1 MKEWVAQVKEL
12 NGYLKDFPDH
22 NGNPTQPLD
31 PDKLMDILEFGVLAS
46 WRRDFTVQ
54 GFDPVD
60 QGIRKCV
67 ELCTRLELCVP
78 SGPEPKDE
86 PSLTSK
92 ITGKRKAKVSTT
104 STTSSDERKYY
115 CELHG

>member
-1 MKEWVAQVKEL
+1 
-12 NGYLKDFPDH
+12 
-22 NGNPTQPLD
+22 
-31 PDKLMDILEFGVLAS
+31 MDILEFGVPVS
-46 WRRDFTVQ
+46 WHREFTVQ

-60 QGIRKCV
+60 QGLHKFV

-92 ITGKRKAKVSTT
+92 ITGKRKAKV
-104 STTSSDERKYY
+104 
-115 CELHG
+115 